1 MAEGRRKGRWID
13 VTLVAALVLGLLIF
27 LYPTISDFY
36 NNLGIQK
43 SVQTYDETV
52 SEMSEQQC
60 EALIAAA
67 EEYNASLPTGDA
79 QEFVSGEP
87 QDDTYESLLNV
98 DGDGMIGYV
107 TINKTNTNLPIYHGT
122 SDEALAQ
129 GTGHLEGSSLP
140 VGGDGTHA
148 VITGHR
154 GLPSATLFTN
164 LDQLDV
170 GDTFSVTVL
179 DHTYVYKVDLIS
191 IVDPDDVSK
200 LLIEPGKDYVTLLT
214 CTPYGVNTQRLLV
227 RGVRTDDES
236 VVDVQSEAFKIQP
249 GKVAAVVTAGVAVVV
264 LVVLGIRSLRDGRG
278 KERHEADG
286 R

>member
-1 MAEGRRKGRWID
+1 M
-13 VTLVAALVLGLLIF
+13 
-27 LYPTISDFY
+27 
-36 NNLGIQK
+36 
-43 SVQTYDETV
+43 
-52 SEMSEQQC
+52 
-60 EALIAAA
+60 
-67 EEYNASLPTGDA
+67 
-79 QEFVSGEP
+79 
-87 QDDTYESLLNV
+87 
-98 DGDGMIGYV
+98 
-107 TINKTNTNLPIYHGT
+107 
-122 SDEALAQ
+122 
-129 GTGHLEGSSLP
+129 
-140 VGGDGTHA
+140 GGDGTHA

-179 DHTYVYKVDLIS
+179 NHTYVYKVDLIS

-227 RGVRTDDES
+227 RGVRTDDEA

-249 GKVAAVVTAGVAVVV
+249 GKVAAVVTAGVAAVV
-264 LVVLGIRSLRDGRG
+264 LVVLGIRSLRDGRR

>member
-227 RGVRTDDES
+227 RGVRTNDEV

-264 LVVLGIRSLRDGRG
+264 LVVLGIRSLRDRRR